1 MTKPKSATLDSP
13 RRGLSR
19 EEAARYVGVGA
30 SKFDELVKDK
40 RMPKPF
46 KIDGRVIWDIH
57 DLDAAVDNLK
67 DQVAASPWERV
78 A

>member
-1 MTKPKSATLDSP
+1 MTKAFPVPDGP

-30 SKFDELVKDK
+30 TKFDELVKDG

-46 KIDGRVIWDIH
+46 KIDSRVIFDIH
-57 DLDAAVDNLK
+57 DLDHAMDTLKEQAVTN
-67 DQVAASPWERV
+67 PWDRV